1 MSVLITALDGDRVI
15 TQPDAATLAHWA
27 YEAHC
32 RHCPTCRRGDTWCD
46 QGRDY
51 LRATAPHNDLPG
63 YATA

>member
-15 TQPDAATLAHWA
+15 TQPDATTLAHWA
-27 YEAHC
+27 YEKHTETCA
-32 RHCPTCRRGDTWCD
+32 TCRRGDTWCG

-51 LRATAPHNDLPG
+51 LQATAPHTDLPG